1 MTEQIGGNARA
12 TLKALADR
20 IDRLEDEKQEISD
33 AIREIF
39 IEATSQGFD
48 AKQLRAAVKIRRQ
61 REKDR
66 EKHDAAA
73 AIRDMYLHVLGV
85 IADLDN
91 VDAGRDA
98 VATVAEWAPPSTA
111 ESGDDK
117 QMPAIPAALQP

>member
-33 AIREIF
+33 AIREIL
-39 IEATSQGFD
+39 IEAKSQGFD
-48 AKQLRAAVKIRRQ
+48 AAQLRAAVKIRRQ

-66 EKHDAAA
+66 DKHDAAA

-91 VDAGRDA
+91 VDACSDA
-98 VATVAEWAPPSTA
+98 VAAEAEWVPPSTA
-111 ESGDDK
+111 ESGDE